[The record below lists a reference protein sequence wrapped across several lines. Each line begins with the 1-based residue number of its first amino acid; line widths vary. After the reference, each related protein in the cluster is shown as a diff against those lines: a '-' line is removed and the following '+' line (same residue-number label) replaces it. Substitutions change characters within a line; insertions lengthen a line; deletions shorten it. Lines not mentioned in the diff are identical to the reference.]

1 MPLTSRVRGAL
12 RDTRGSV
19 MIDSA
24 ISAAALG
31 LFTVATVSLFA
42 VFLGHA
48 DNTSENLDRD
58 RANRNAV
65 STIVALRG
73 DGISGTPEVRTYDGE
88 RVKVW
93 SDESAGQSIVYA
105 SNPECGAPNLDGCR
119 YASQHLISGQGATA
133 DDRKRDISI
142 SDSTQGEYDL
152 RIPSNVQSIR
162 YLLTDIPVGSKL
174 VVHPG
179 EDTENGLA
187 LMRHEIPLPGDDQDR
202 DDDGTL
208 EYVSGVIELPKKL
221 EGSHSITIEVLNK
234 DTEAVPA
241 KPLFYTLD
249 KAE

>member
-1 MPLTSRVRGAL
+1 MSLTSRLRGAL
-12 RDTRGSV
+12 RDTHGSV

-24 ISAAALG
+24 VSAAALG
-31 LFTVATVSLFA
+31 LFTVSTVSLFA

-48 DNTSENLDRD
+48 TNTSENLDQD

-65 STIVALRG
+65 STIVALKG
-73 DGISGTPEVRTYDGE
+73 DGLSGTPEVRTYDGD

-93 SDESAGQSIVYA
+93 TDESAGQSIVYA

-133 DDRKRDISI
+133 DGHKRDISI
-142 SDSTQGEYDL
+142 SDSTDDEYDL
-152 RIPSNVQSIR
+152 RVPLNVQSIR

-179 EDTENGLA
+179 EDTDNGLP
-187 LMRHEIPLPGDDQDR
+187 LMRQEIPLPGTSQDR
-202 DDDGTL
+202 DNDGTL
-208 EYVSGVIELPKKL
+208 EYVSGVIELPEKL
-221 EGSHSITIEVLNK
+221 DRAHNITVEVLDRNA
-234 DTEAVPA
+234 EIVPA